1 MFETTITDI
10 RIDTQTYVRAKQML
24 YLLQT
29 QLKPFAAPDAMELAK
44 YVEHL
49 FEKDSSKLDF
59 KFANDL
65 LFEYAKAY
73 YNNN

>member
-1 MFETTITDI
+1 
-10 RIDTQTYVRAKQML
+10 ML

-29 QLKPFAAPDAMELAK
+29 QLKSFAAPDAMELAK

-73 YNNN
+73 YSKN